1 MRRAVTPV
9 IVLAAFGLL
18 VGGLFRYAFDE
29 SDEASVSNYV
39 RSALDGA
46 ALTVIVWA
54 THLYLAARGGW
65 LRRQSLIVE
74 LIGRS
79 VILAVT
85 VAAAAIALE
94 IVLYGHGLEPS
105 GCAKP
110 S

>member
-1 MRRAVTPV
+1 MHRGTMRRAVTPV
-9 IVLAAFGLL
+9 IVLAMFGLL

-54 THLYLAARGGW
+54 THLYLSARGGW
-65 LRRQSLIVE
+65 LRRQYHS
-74 LIGRS
+74 S
-79 VILAVT
+79 
-85 VAAAAIALE
+85 
-94 IVLYGHGLEPS
+94 S
-105 GCAKP
+105 